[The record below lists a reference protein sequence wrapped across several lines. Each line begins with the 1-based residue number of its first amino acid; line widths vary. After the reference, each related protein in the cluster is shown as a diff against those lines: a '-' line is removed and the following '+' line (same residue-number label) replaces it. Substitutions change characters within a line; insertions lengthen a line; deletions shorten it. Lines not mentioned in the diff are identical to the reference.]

1 MPPFARVLE
10 ELEPRR
16 LPLARLELLTVEL
29 PLVEPF
35 RSAIGSRKSRRA
47 LLVRWDAGDGS
58 FGIGEC
64 SCRPD
69 PYFSHEYLEAAA
81 ALVADH
87 LAPRLSPGMR
97 YGALRRE
104 AERIRGWPF
113 AKGALLD
120 AVHDLFRRRGE
131 AGPLEVWRPQGA
143 AGVPAG
149 ISLGLPDG
157 SLAERFRAAAA
168 EGYRRIKVKVRPGLE
183 PAALAAARAAA
194 PGLPLGL
201 DANGSFGEEGID
213 ELARLAELDP
223 AFVEQP
229 FPPERLDLARELKRR
244 APALTLCLDE
254 SVTGVGSLAAA
265 HALGAID
272 ELNLKPGR
280 VGGELAAIAVAERAD
295 GLGVPVWVGGMF
307 ETGIGRAANLRLAAR
322 LAGATAHDL
331 SPSRRYFAEDLV
343 EDPAEMDARGL
354 VAAPGPP
361 PRLAEER
368 LERFLVERRALRP
381 SGRAPEGACSTS

>member
-35 RSAIGSRKSRRA
+35 RSAIGSRRTRRA
-47 LLVRWDAGDGS
+47 LLVRWDDGDGA
-58 FGIGEC
+58 FGVGEC

-69 PYFSHEYLEAAA
+69 PYFSAEYLEAAG
-81 ALVADH
+81 ALIADH
-87 LAPRLSPGMR
+87 LASRLSAGMR
-97 YGALRRE
+97 YGELRRE
-104 AERIRGWPF
+104 TERIRGWPF

-131 AGPLEVWRPQGA
+131 AGPLEIWRPEGA

-149 ISLGLPDG
+149 ISLGLPGDAA
-157 SLAERFRAAAA
+157 SLAERVRAAAA
-168 EGYRRIKVKVRPGLE
+168 EGYRRVKLKIRPGLDRST
-183 PAALAAARAAA
+183 LAAARDAA
-194 PGLPLGL
+194 PGLALGL
-201 DANGSFGEEGID
+201 DANGSFGEDGID
-213 ELARLAELDP
+213 ELARLAELGP

-280 VGGELAAIAVAERAD
+280 VGGELAAIAVAERAEA
-295 GLGVPVWVGGMF
+295 LGVPTWVGGMF

-322 LAGATAHDL
+322 LPGAAAHDL

-343 EDPAEMDARGL
+343 EDPAAMDASGR

-361 PRLAEER
+361 PRLAGER
-368 LERFLVERRALRP
+368 IARCLVERRTLT
-381 SGRAPEGACSTS
+381 PEGACSTS